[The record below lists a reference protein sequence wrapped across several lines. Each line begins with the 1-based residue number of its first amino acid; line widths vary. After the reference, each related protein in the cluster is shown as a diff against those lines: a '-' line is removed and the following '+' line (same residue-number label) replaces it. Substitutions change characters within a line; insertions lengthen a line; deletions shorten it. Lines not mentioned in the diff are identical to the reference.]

1 MTIYDILDNTPDL
14 IQYIEGFVDD
24 TSIFTNLGF
33 GDQDLKK
40 LFDYTQTSL
49 SGFGPYRLENDYWS
63 VPCREPLVELT
74 RNVIGVHT
82 TIILRSRTHDRR
94 IMTGINI

>member
-1 MTIYDILDNTPDL
+1 MEIASSSFTEL
-14 IQYIEGFVDD
+14 ICF
-24 TSIFTNLGF
+24 SS
-33 GDQDLKK
+33 QDLKK